1 MNDLILRFEDTDIE
15 IKDFNGERWII
26 IKEFAHALGL
36 ADHRSLL
43 QMIDRNPLEFQGK
56 HSVIT
61 VMTEAGPRQTRIINY
76 HGVIRAAMLLCSAGQ
91 TKKDRI
97 EPELPWKGSDIFRES
112 RLS

>member
-1 MNDLILRFEDTDIE
+1 MRVRT
-15 IKDFNGERWII
+15 
-26 IKEFAHALGL
+26 L
-36 ADHRSLL
+36 ADGLGYSHPDQLTRL
-43 QMIDRNPLEFQGK
+43 IRRNKTEFEGK
-56 HSVIT
+56 LFT
-61 VMTEAGPRQTRIINY
+61 VKLTGNSPGAPELIINY